1 MPTYEYECSKCSHT
15 FELFQRI
22 SEKPVHKCPACGKS
36 SARRLLGIGAAVIF
50 KGSGF
55 YVNDYGR
62 SSQYR
67 QKKKEESS
75 NSKPATESSTSS
87 ESKPKADKKQT

>member
-1 MPTYEYECSKCSHT
+1 MPTYEYECSNCGHA

-22 SEKPVHKCPACGKS
+22 SEKPIRKCPACGKS
-36 SARRLLGIGAAVIF
+36 RARRLLGTGAAVIF

-62 SSQYR
+62 SSDYR
-67 QKKKEESS
+67 EKKKEESAGS
-75 NSKPATESSTSS
+75 KAAEGASKPAEP
-87 ESKPKADKKQT
+87 KPKADNA